1 MDDLFS
7 GCLILFVG
15 FLLIAGLGYAIKN
28 IGYNGSSVEAYAIIA
43 AADCQAGNEDACKW
57 RPRRSP

>member
-1 MDDLFS
+1 MRDLIY
-7 GCLILFVG
+7 GCFVLFVG
-15 FLLIAGLGYAIKN
+15 FFLIAGLGYVIKN
-28 IGYNGSSVEAYAIIA
+28 IGYNGSYVEAYAIIA